1 MANKVQFGLSNVWF
15 ALLNIGSNGEVEYG
29 TPHKHPGAVNL
40 TLDPNGSDTPFY
52 ADNITYY
59 TASANQGYTGSIEMA
74 LFDEWFQTNVLGNT
88 LDENG
93 VMVENANTNPK
104 PVAILYQ
111 VEGDEKAARRV
122 LYNVQVS
129 RGSDTAAT
137 KGETTEPQTS
147 TMNITVSPLPESGIV
162 RAHTTQNTDAETFNA
177 WYNEVYIPSGEF
189 TADVTL
195 RSLSLGTVTLEPTFA
210 PETVSYTATT
220 TNATNTINA
229 QANDPNATVSIMAN
243 DAPVSNGSAITWQ
256 EDSNTVVITVENG
269 GQSKAY
275 TITVTKGA

>member
-15 ALLNIGSNGEVEYG
+15 ALLNLGENGDATFG

-40 TLDPNGSDTPFY
+40 TLEPSGSDTPFY
-52 ADNITYY
+52 ADNIVYY
-59 TASANQGYTGSIEMA
+59 TASANQGYTGTLEMA

-93 VMVENANTNPK
+93 VMVENSNINPK

-111 VEGDEKAARRV
+111 VEGDEEAARRV

-147 TMNITVSPLPESGIV
+147 TVNITVSPLPESGIV
-162 RAHTTQNTDAETFNA
+162 RAHTTQNTDEMTFNN
-177 WYNEVYIPSGEF
+177 WYNAVYIPTGSF
-189 TADVTL
+189 SPDVTL
-195 RSLSLGTVTLEPTFA
+195 KSLSLGTLTLEPVFA
-210 PETVSYTATT
+210 PETTSYTSTT

-229 QANDPNATVSIMAN
+229 QANDSNASVSINAN
-243 DAPVSNGSAITWQ
+243 GSPVSNGAPITWQ
-256 EDSNTVVITVENG
+256 EGTNTVSITVENG
-269 GQSKAY
+269 GQTQIY
-275 TITVTKGA
+275 TISVTKNS

>member
-15 ALLNIGSNGEVEYG
+15 ALLNLGENGDATFG

-40 TLDPNGSDTPFY
+40 TLEPSGSDTPFY
-52 ADNITYY
+52 ADNIVYY
-59 TASANQGYTGSIEMA
+59 TASANQGYTGTLEMA

-93 VMVENANTNPK
+93 VMVENSNINPK

-111 VEGDEKAARRV
+111 VEGDEEAARRV

-147 TMNITVSPLPESGIV
+147 TVNITVSPLPESGIV
-162 RAHTTQNTDAETFNA
+162 RAHTTQNTDETTFNS
-177 WYNEVYIPSGEF
+177 WYNEVYIPTGSF
-189 TADVTL
+189 SPDVTL
-195 RSLSLGTVTLEPTFA
+195 KSLSLGTLTLEPVFA
-210 PETVSYTATT
+210 PETTSYTTST

-229 QANDPNATVSIMAN
+229 QANDSNATVSISAN
-243 DAPVSNGSAITWQ
+243 GSPVSNGAPITWQ
-256 EDSNTVVITVENG
+256 EGTNTVSITVENG
-269 GQSKAY
+269 GQTQIY
-275 TITVTKGA
+275 TISVTKSS